1 LHELFSFSGIVLLKL
16 LVATVCGGMVGYE
29 RERYDHPAG
38 FRTHV
43 LVCVGSAVYMLVSVA
58 VSENGRFDPGRI
70 AAQVASGIGFLGA
83 GTIIKQ
89 GSIVRGL
96 TTAASLWAVA
106 GIGLAA
112 GYNNMTLAIALLGT
126 LVVLLTLWVL
136 KSIECRIERRR
147 TFTLTLVLV
156 DPRSQLDWIRAA
168 ITNEGVEV
176 VGLNFQD
183 GVAGPS
189 EVVLEGYAAT
199 RDKLERAVAAISHHE
214 AVKSV
219 RWEYR

>member
-1 LHELFSFSGIVLLKL
+1 
-16 LVATVCGGMVGYE
+16 
-29 RERYDHPAG
+29 
-38 FRTHV
+38 
-43 LVCVGSAVYMLVSVA
+43 
-58 VSENGRFDPGRI
+58 
-70 AAQVASGIGFLGA
+70 
-83 GTIIKQ
+83 
-89 GSIVRGL
+89 L

>member
-1 LHELFSFSGIVLLKL
+1 MQELLSVWGLVLLKL
-16 LVATVCGGMVGYE
+16 LVATLCGGVVGYE

-43 LVCVGSAVYMLVSVA
+43 LVCVGSAVYMMVSVA
-58 VSENGRFDPGRI
+58 VSENGMYDPGRI

-112 GYNNMTLAIALLGT
+112 GYNLTTLSIALLGT
-126 LVVLLTLWVL
+126 LVVLLTLYVL
-136 KSIECRIERRR
+136 KTIETRIERRR
-147 TFTLTLVLV
+147 TFTLTLKLD

-168 ITNEGVEV
+168 ITAEGVEV
-176 VGLNFQD
+176 TGLNFQD
-183 GVAGPS
+183 GIIGQS

-199 RDKLERAVAAISHHE
+199 RDKLERAVAAVSRHE
-214 AVKSV
+214 AVQSV
-219 RWEYR
+219 HWEYR

>member
-1 LHELFSFSGIVLLKL
+1 MSFWGLVLLKL
-16 LVATVCGGMVGYE
+16 LAATVFGGMVGYE

-43 LVCVGSAVYMLVSVA
+43 LVCVGSAVFMMVSVA
-58 VSENGRFDPGRI
+58 VSEDGRFDPGRI

-112 GYNNMTLAIALLGT
+112 GYNNMTLGIALLGT
-126 LVVLLTLWVL
+126 LVVLLTLYGL
-136 KSIECRIERRR
+136 KAIESRIERRR
-147 TFTLTLVLV
+147 TFTLSLTL
-156 DPRSQLDWIRAA
+156 DEPRSQLDWIRTV
-168 ITNEGVEV
+168 ISTEGVEV
-176 VGLNFQD
+176 TGLQFQD
-183 GVAGPS
+183 SIAGPS
-189 EVVLEGYAAT
+189 EVILEGYAAT
-199 RDKLERAVAAISHHE
+199 REKLERAIAVLSSHPT
-214 AVKSV
+214 VQSV